1 MHHVLKHAASKN
13 NNLRVRV
20 MTSTA
25 ILSAPRTERRRLPHS
40 FWLAILLCACTLLSA
55 CSNGD
60 DAQAPAGLSYA
71 MTSAVYEAGEPIVP
85 NRPSV
90 SGGAVE
96 RYTVAPPLP
105 DGLALDGTTGVIAG
119 TPRSVSAP
127 TLYVVTATNGGGSA
141 TARVQIEVR
150 DTPAAPAGLAY
161 REPAVTYTVGA
172 PIAANT
178 PTSSGGPIA
187 AYRIAPAL
195 PAGLAFDTQTGAIT
209 GTPTAVSAATSHTVT
224 GSNAAGETTATVQIT
239 VQAAAVAPASLSY
252 SSPVALYVRGEAIVP
267 NTAVLSGGTA
277 ATFSVSPALPP
288 GLSLNTETGVI
299 AGTPTTVQSQAT
311 YTLTA
316 SNGAGSV
323 QAQVRIAVTSR
334 GSWTTV
340 APMLVPRSDGV
351 VANLPGGRVLA
362 AGGRTSG
369 GVTDLGEIYDPL
381 ANSWTATGFLT
392 TAREEATSTVLA
404 DGRVLMVGGSTAPG
418 TALAS
423 AEIYDPATG
432 TWYPAA
438 SMLQA
443 RVGHSATLL
452 PDGRVLVLGG
462 FSGGAASA
470 LNTAEVYNPLANSWT
485 SLATTLAVPRGQHAA
500 TLLPGGNTVLL
511 AGGLNSLGHASSA
524 ELYPVSGSGPTTS
537 LAYPGASISVTR
549 SVLLGNGKVLVM
561 GDGNATTW
569 VYDPAAS
576 TWTPSTMQSDRSQ
589 PAMIALP
596 DGRVL
601 AAGGA
606 AAGGVRLATTEI
618 YQPDTNLW
626 TAGAPMSVGRQSAG
640 AALLGDGSV
649 LVMGGHDGSADL
661 YQAETFRP

>member
-13 NNLRVRV
+13 NNQRVRV

-40 FWLAILLCACTLLSA
+40 FWLAVLLCACTLLSA

-209 GTPTAVSAATSHTVT
+209 GTPTAVSAAASHTVT

-252 SSPVALYVRGEAIVP
+252 STPVALYVRGEAIVP

-334 GSWTTV
+334 GSWTAA
-340 APMLVPRSDGV
+340 APLLVPAHYSAATMLPTGKV
-351 VANLPGGRVLA
+351 LVAGGFA
-362 AGGRTSG
+362 AGGSTS
-369 GVTDLGEIYDPL
+369 TAALYDPV
-381 ANSWTATGFLT
+381 ANTWTATGSMATPRSGHAATLLNDGRVLVTGGDIGGTMGTASAEIYEPATGTWQSAGVMSEVRANHTSTLLPDGKVLVIGGYDRSGSLHFSDTAELYDPFTGTWSVLATRLAAGRAQHGATLLPGGAAILLASGVNSSGFVT
-392 TAREEATSTVLA
+392 TAELFPVDDSGATTPVAGPSMSNNVAQSVLLRDGKVLVIGDGGTTSWRYDPATSAWTSGTMTLRRSLPVTMLLA
-404 DGRVLMVGGSTAPG
+404 DGRVLVAGGAG
-418 TALAS
+418 DGGVRLAS
-423 AEIYDPATG
+423 AEIYN
-432 TWYPAA
+432 
-438 SMLQA
+438 
-443 RVGHSATLL
+443 
-452 PDGRVLVLGG
+452 PD
-462 FSGGAASA
+462 
-470 LNTAEVYNPLANSWT
+470 TNSWT
-485 SLATTLAVPRGQHAA
+485 WAT
-500 TLLPGGNTVLL
+500 
-511 AGGLNSLGHASSA
+511 
-524 ELYPVSGSGPTTS
+524 
-537 LAYPGASISVTR
+537 
-549 SVLLGNGKVLVM
+549 
-561 GDGNATTW
+561 
-569 VYDPAAS
+569 
-576 TWTPSTMQSDRSQ
+576 
-589 PAMIALP
+589 
-596 DGRVL
+596 
-601 AAGGA
+601 
-606 AAGGVRLATTEI
+606 
-618 YQPDTNLW
+618 
-626 TAGAPMSVGRQSAG
+626 PMSVARG
-640 AALLGDGSV
+640 AAVGTLLS
-649 LVMGGHDGSADL
+649 DGSALVIGGFDAGEVASVERF
-661 YQAETFRP
+661 QP